1 MANYIFIKT
10 RQPTEQSKII
20 DKLEQVC
27 CLLEPTIIKNKSQN
41 TATIWPEDANGF
53 YAIQNSEGVAGPEDN
68 ALVIGWIDQTDN
80 KVKSYSS
87 NADGSYAVIT
97 NKNDEVSFFCDKF
110 GSRTLWYYYD
120 ENILIV
126 STSQRAIV
134 ALKSTFKLNQAA
146 IAWYLSSGCQGPF
159 ISWDQEIIQ
168 ALPNLEY
175 KLDVCNWS
183 FDSIQ
188 KQGMS
193 LPCSGSTKLSEY
205 LKIYEKQVTKS
216 LKQIINEYAND
227 QVLLPLSGGLD
238 SRLLLALS
246 KKAGLIDKLTLA
258 NWGVFNKGKKFD
270 DTAAAERVAN
280 SYKKELLILSLPTK
294 VSDYD
299 QVLDRFTETSE
310 GRIDHFNAFTDS
322 FYMWGDFFKRGYRII
337 VRGDIPYT
345 EGLDINPAQARMHQG
360 LQLLADYINIKDF
373 IGMEEYIQL
382 QNNSKIKIECLDGE
396 SLVRWRD
403 RLYVSYRVPM
413 IISAFSQQISG
424 FVENRA
430 PMFNW
435 SLYELYMGLPDK
447 EKGNKRHI
455 QKLWKKYDRSGVSFK
470 AVGSL
475 NSMNSYFDSICG
487 HEYLLHKLLEVKK
500 TGYFHPDLIDSV
512 QHILSKRSI
521 NDGSK
526 STIVLVRQ
534 AVKRLLSDYLPATP
548 KAYLKSKSS
557 QRISATTLAYRIV
570 MIDKIISMYESDA
583 GYLEVNK

>member
-53 YAIQNSEGVAGPEDN
+53 YAIQNSEGIAGPEDN

-97 NKNDEVSFFCDKF
+97 NKNDEVSFFCDQF

-159 ISWDQEIIQ
+159 ISWDQEVIQ

-175 KLDVCNWS
+175 KLDVGNWS

-188 KQGMS
+188 KQDMS

-216 LKQIINEYAND
+216 LKQIVNEYAND

-246 KKAGLIDKLTLA
+246 KKAGLTDKMTLA
-258 NWGVFNKGKKFD
+258 NWGVDTLANVFD
-270 DTAAAERVAN
+270 
-280 SYKKELLILSLPTK
+280 YKKAANQIASSYGKNLLDKYLP
-294 VSDYD
+294 VNIDGYD
-299 QVLDRFTETSE
+299 KFFEHFAEASE
-310 GRIDHFNAFTDS
+310 GRIDHFNAFTDD
-322 FYMWGDFFKRGYRII
+322 FEMWDDFFQSGYRTVI
-337 VRGDIPYT
+337 RGDIPYPTGICINQTQIRAKMGLELLSDYANVDKFSMQKYIKLQT
-345 EGLDINPAQARMHQG
+345 ENLTER
-360 LQLLADYINIKDF
+360 L
-373 IGMEEYIQL
+373 E
-382 QNNSKIKIECLDGE
+382 SE
-396 SLVRWRD
+396 SLMRWRD
-403 RLYVSYRVPM
+403 RTFKDIRVPLVH
-413 IISAFSQQISG
+413 SAFSQQISA
-424 FVENRA
+424 FTEIRS
-430 PMFNW
+430 PMFSW
-435 SLYELYMGLPDK
+435 SLYKLYMGLPDK
-447 EKGNKRHI
+447 KKGNKRHI
-455 QKLWKKYDRSGVSFK
+455 QKLWKKYDRSGVSSK

-487 HEYLLHKLLEVKK
+487 HEYLLHKLLEANKN
-500 TGYFHPDLIDSV
+500 GHLRPDLIDSV

-521 NDGSK
+521 NDESK
-526 STIVLVRQ
+526 STIILVRQ
-534 AVKRLLSDYLPATP
+534 TVKRLLSDYLPATP

>member
-53 YAIQNSEGVAGPEDN
+53 YAIQNSEGIAGPEDN

-97 NKNDEVSFFCDKF
+97 NKNDEVSFFCDQF

-175 KLDVCNWS
+175 KLDVGNWS

-188 KQGMS
+188 KQDMS

-238 SRLLLALS
+238 SRLLLAFS
-246 KKAGLIDKLTLA
+246 KKAGLTDKMTLA
-258 NWGVFNKGKKFD
+258 NWGVDTPANIFD
-270 DTAAAERVAN
+270 DKKAANQIASSYGKNLLDKYLPVSIDGYDKFFEHFAEA
-280 SYKKELLILSLPTK
+280 
-294 VSDYD
+294 
-299 QVLDRFTETSE
+299 SE
-310 GRIDHFNAFTDS
+310 GRIDHFNAFTDD
-322 FYMWGDFFKRGYRII
+322 FKMWDDFFQSGYRTVI
-337 VRGDIPYT
+337 RGDIPYPTGVCINQNQIRAKMGLELLSDYANVDKFSMQKYIKLQT
-345 EGLDINPAQARMHQG
+345 ENLTER
-360 LQLLADYINIKDF
+360 L
-373 IGMEEYIQL
+373 E
-382 QNNSKIKIECLDGE
+382 SE
-396 SLVRWRD
+396 SLMRWRD
-403 RLYVSYRVPM
+403 RTFKDIRVPLVH
-413 IISAFSQQISG
+413 SAFSQQISA
-424 FVENRA
+424 FTEIRS
-430 PMFNW
+430 PMFSW
-435 SLYELYMGLPDK
+435 SLYKLYMGLPDK
-447 EKGNKRHI
+447 KKGNKRHI
-455 QKLWKKYDRSGVSFK
+455 QKLWKKYDRSGVSSK

-500 TGYFHPDLIDSV
+500 IGYLHPDLIDSV
-512 QHILSKRSI
+512 QHVLSKQSI
-521 NDGSK
+521 NDVSK
-526 STIVLVRQ
+526 SKIVLVRQ

>member
-53 YAIQNSEGVAGPEDN
+53 YAIQNSEDVAGPKDN

-97 NKNDEVSFFCDKF
+97 NKNDEVSFFCDQF

-159 ISWDQEIIQ
+159 ISWDQEVIQ

-175 KLDVCNWS
+175 KLDVGNWS

-216 LKQIINEYAND
+216 LKQIISEYAND

-246 KKAGLIDKLTLA
+246 KKAGLTDKMTLA
-258 NWGVFNKGKKFD
+258 NWGVDTLANVFD
-270 DTAAAERVAN
+270 DKKAANQIASSYGKNLLDKYLPVNIDGYDKFFEHFAEA
-280 SYKKELLILSLPTK
+280 
-294 VSDYD
+294 
-299 QVLDRFTETSE
+299 SE
-310 GRIDHFNAFTDS
+310 GRIDHFNAFTDD
-322 FYMWGDFFKRGYRII
+322 FEMWDDFFQSGYRTVI
-337 VRGDIPYT
+337 RGDIPYPTGICINQTQIRAKMGLELLSDYANVDKFSMQKYIKLQT
-345 EGLDINPAQARMHQG
+345 ENLTER
-360 LQLLADYINIKDF
+360 L
-373 IGMEEYIQL
+373 E
-382 QNNSKIKIECLDGE
+382 SE
-396 SLVRWRD
+396 SLIRWRD
-403 RLYVSYRVPM
+403 RTFKDIRVPLVH
-413 IISAFSQQISG
+413 SAFSQQISA
-424 FVENRA
+424 FTEIRS
-430 PMFNW
+430 PMFSW
-435 SLYELYMGLPDK
+435 SLYKLYMGLPDK
-447 EKGNKRHI
+447 KKGNKRHI
-455 QKLWKKYDRSGVSFK
+455 QKLWKKYDRSGVSSK

-487 HEYLLHKLLEVKK
+487 HEYLLHKLLEANKN
-500 TGYFHPDLIDSV
+500 GHLRPDLIDSV

-521 NDGSK
+521 NDESK
-526 STIVLVRQ
+526 STIILVRQ
-534 AVKRLLSDYLPATP
+534 TVKRILSDYLPALP

-557 QRISATTLAYRIV
+557 QKLSATTLAYRIV

-583 GYLEVNK
+583 RYIEVSK

>member
-53 YAIQNSEGVAGPEDN
+53 YAIQNSEGIAGPEDN

-97 NKNDEVSFFCDKF
+97 NKNDEVSFFCDQF

-159 ISWDQEIIQ
+159 ISWDQEVIQ

-175 KLDVCNWS
+175 KLDVGNWS

-188 KQGMS
+188 KQDMS

-216 LKQIINEYAND
+216 LKQIVNEYAND

-246 KKAGLIDKLTLA
+246 KKAGLTDKMTLA
-258 NWGVFNKGKKFD
+258 NWGVDTLANVFD
-270 DTAAAERVAN
+270 DKKAANQIASSYGKNLLDKYLPVNIDGYDKFFEHFAEA
-280 SYKKELLILSLPTK
+280 
-294 VSDYD
+294 
-299 QVLDRFTETSE
+299 SE
-310 GRIDHFNAFTDS
+310 GRIDHFNAFTDD
-322 FYMWGDFFKRGYRII
+322 FEMWDDFFQSGYRTVI
-337 VRGDIPYT
+337 RGDIPYPTGICINQTQIRAKMGLELLSDYANVDKFSMQKYIKLQT
-345 EGLDINPAQARMHQG
+345 ENLTER
-360 LQLLADYINIKDF
+360 L
-373 IGMEEYIQL
+373 E
-382 QNNSKIKIECLDGE
+382 SE
-396 SLVRWRD
+396 SLMRWRD
-403 RLYVSYRVPM
+403 RTFKDIRVPLVH
-413 IISAFSQQISG
+413 SAFSQQISA
-424 FVENRA
+424 FTEIRS
-430 PMFNW
+430 PMFSW
-435 SLYELYMGLPDK
+435 SLYKLYMGLPDK
-447 EKGNKRHI
+447 KKGNKRHI
-455 QKLWKKYDRSGVSFK
+455 QKLWKKYDRSGVSSK

-487 HEYLLHKLLEVKK
+487 HEYLLHKLLEANKN
-500 TGYFHPDLIDSV
+500 GHLRPDLIDSV

-521 NDGSK
+521 NDESK
-526 STIVLVRQ
+526 STIILVRQ
-534 AVKRLLSDYLPATP
+534 TVKRLLSDYLPATP